1 MANASFW
8 AIVDTFLL
16 ALNNF
21 FLFCLRYELMYI
33 NWYGCDVYSGGAY
46 ALGPNTPDPYANET
60 GNKNDPGYVP
70 SPRFDD
76 DAVYGIEVGADD
88 DAAEEVTR
96 RESVMW
102 WPTETGEF
110 PAFVCNNPSA
120 QPALSF
126 AFFFSFT
133 LLSSFV
139 VLSLLVG
146 VVTIAM
152 QNAMGGMHT
161 ANLRDG
167 RDVVLKSKHKE
178 QAR

>member
-1 MANASFW
+1 
-8 AIVDTFLL
+8 
-16 ALNNF
+16 
-21 FLFCLRYELMYI
+21 MYI

-60 GNKNDPGYVP
+60 GYKSDPGYVP

-76 DAVYGIEVGADD
+76 DAVYGIKADVD
-88 DAAEEVTR
+88 DGLRSEI
-96 RESVMW
+96 MW

-120 QPALSF
+120 QPVMSF
-126 AFFFSFT
+126 IYFFSFT

-167 RDVVLKSKHKE
+167 RDIELKAKHQQ